1 VKNILCLF
9 LMYFDYYCVVSCIL
23 LPLTSPFCNFNV
35 GLTFL
40 SLHNPVKVNRLKLST
55 CVRRPIDPRLQVK
68 RSRQRFHDSR
78 TPGLFTVTSV
88 HYVCIFSFLFSN
100 FFWFCAVQFSQV
112 WTLPL
117 EYTCSEL
124 QFSSVQRLRT
134 LSKYTGVAK
143 ILSIIIGLLY

>member
-1 VKNILCLF
+1 MKNILCLF

-100 FFWFCAVQFSQV
+100 FFGSVPCSSVKCEHSHWNTRVQNCSSVQFSGCEPSQT
-112 WTLPL
+112 TL
-117 EYTCSEL
+117 E
-124 QFSSVQRLRT
+124 
-134 LSKYTGVAK
+134 
-143 ILSIIIGLLY
+143 

>member
-1 VKNILCLF
+1 MKNILCLF

-68 RSRQRFHDSR
+68 RSRQSFHDSR

-88 HYVCIFSFLFSN
+88 HYVCIFSFLFSK
-100 FFWFCAVQFSQV
+100 FFLVLCSAVQSSVNTPIGIHVFRTAVQFSSAAAN
-112 WTLPL
+112 PL
-117 EYTCSEL
+117 KL
-124 QFSSVQRLRT
+124 HWSS
-134 LSKYTGVAK
+134 
-143 ILSIIIGLLY
+143 